1 MQKGIRGDFG
11 LSARMFLT
19 MFLLAA
25 VYLAFLLVLFN
36 AGVGTTTIIF
46 FVGVMLALQY
56 YFSDRLVLWSMGA
69 REVERGEAPELH
81 SLVER
86 LAAMADLPK
95 PRVAII
101 NTRLPNAF
109 ATGRNPRHAVVA
121 VTTGLLSTLNTSEL
135 EAVLAHELTHIK
147 NRDVAVITLASFFAT
162 VASFI
167 LRQAFFW
174 GVPMGGRRDREG
186 PNAIALVYLASLA
199 VWVLSFFLIRAL
211 SRYREYAADR
221 GAAVLTGAPSQLG
234 SALVKI
240 SGTMGRIPTRDLREA
255 EAFNA
260 FFIIPAAAR
269 GSLMELLSTH
279 PSLENRLAY
288 LRRLEEEIEAR

>member
-1 MQKGIRGDFG
+1 MQKGIGADFG

-19 MFLLAA
+19 MFLLGAL
-25 VYLAFLLVLFN
+25 YLAFLLVLLQ
-36 AGVGTTTIIF
+36 AGVGTSTVVF

-69 REVERGEAPELH
+69 REVERGAAPELH
-81 SLVER
+81 ALVER

-95 PRVAII
+95 PRVALI

-109 ATGRNPRHAVVA
+109 ATGRSPRQAVVA
-121 VTTGLLSTLNTSEL
+121 VTTGLLSTLETPEL

-147 NRDVAVITLASFFAT
+147 NRDVSVITLASFFAT

-167 LRQAFFW
+167 LRQALYW
-174 GVPMGGRRDREG
+174 GMPMGRRDREG
-186 PNAIALVYLASLA
+186 PNATVLIYLASLI
-199 VWVLSFFLIRAL
+199 VWVISFFLIRAL

-221 GAAVLTGAPSQLG
+221 GAAILTGAPSQLG
-234 SALVKI
+234 AALVKI
-240 SGTMGRIPTRDLREA
+240 SGQINKVPTRDLREA

-260 FFIIPAAAR
+260 FFIVPAVAR
-269 GSLMELLSTH
+269 GTLVELLSTH

-288 LRRLEEEIEAR
+288 LRRLEEELK